1 MARSVDLKKVNLC
14 CFMYVFCLF
23 ALKSMHEIKIILES
37 YNITQ
42 NSDVKRYLVWLALER
57 SMC

>member
-1 MARSVDLKKVNLC
+1 
-14 CFMYVFCLF
+14 MYLFCLL

-37 YNITQ
+37 YNIIQ
-42 NSDVKRYLVWLALER
+42 NGDVKRYLVWLALER